1 MKGERQMKRER
12 HTHKI
17 SDCSLTRNG
26 ELSLSCSFLNNNIC
40 VRILTGE
47 VSVSHEQ
54 RLKHMCSCIARGGSQ
69 VEAGCGC
76 TGPNLFNC
84 ELIFDC
90 QKG

>member
-1 MKGERQMKRER
+1 M
-12 HTHKI
+12 
-17 SDCSLTRNG
+17 
-26 ELSLSCSFLNNNIC
+26 
-40 VRILTGE
+40 RILTGKE
-47 VSVSHEQ
+47 VSVSREQ
-54 RLKHMCSCIARGGSQ
+54 WLKHTCSCIARGGSQ